1 MAVKRLG
8 NVAFISLWVL
18 ANLLPWLAI
27 CGLWVGLSKLFNP
40 NWPNL
45 VVDNLGFLLLGWCVI
60 CVAVGLAQGQVLR
73 SRLTGVGWWPVATVM
88 GSGGPLLLF
97 PLSAALPG
105 LPSIFLIPIFL
116 GGGIGVAQWL
126 VLRRRLPGS
135 WLWIVIQIVAAIA
148 AMPVGLFAP
157 GGVVVG
163 SVVLWMILVGS
174 LVEVVAGLITGS
186 GLVWLMRSANR

>member
-8 NVAFISLWVL
+8 NVAFISLWML

-27 CGLWVGLSKLFNP
+27 CGLWVALSKLFNP

-45 VVDNLGFLLLGWCVI
+45 AVDNLGFLLLGWCVI
-60 CVAVGLAQGQVLR
+60 CVAVGLAQWQVLR
-73 SRLTGVGWWPVATVM
+73 SRLTGMRWWPVATVV
-88 GSGGPLLLF
+88 GSGGPLLLL
-97 PLSAALPG
+97 PLSVALPG
-105 LPSIFLIPIFL
+105 LPAIFLIPIFL

-135 WLWIVIQIVAAIA
+135 GIWIVIQMVAAIA

-157 GGVVVG
+157 GVDVVG
-163 SVVLWMILVGS
+163 GFILWVILVGG
-174 LVEVVAGLITGS
+174 LVEVVAGLITGL
-186 GLVWLMRSANR
+186 GLLVLMQRAGR

>member
-8 NVAFISLWVL
+8 NVAFIFLWVL

-27 CGLWVGLSKLFNP
+27 CGLWVALSKLFNP

-45 VVDNLGFLLLGWCVI
+45 AVDNLGFLLLGWCLI
-60 CVAVGLAQGQVLR
+60 CVAVGLAQWQVLR
-73 SRLTGVGWWPVATVM
+73 SRLTGMGWWPVATVV

-97 PLSAALPG
+97 PLGAALPG

-135 WLWIVIQIVAAIA
+135 GIWIVIQMVAAIA

-157 GGVVVG
+157 GVDVVG
-163 SVVLWMILVGS
+163 GFILWVILVGG
-174 LVEVVAGLITGS
+174 LVEVVAGLITGL
-186 GLVWLMRSANR
+186 GLLVLMQRAGR